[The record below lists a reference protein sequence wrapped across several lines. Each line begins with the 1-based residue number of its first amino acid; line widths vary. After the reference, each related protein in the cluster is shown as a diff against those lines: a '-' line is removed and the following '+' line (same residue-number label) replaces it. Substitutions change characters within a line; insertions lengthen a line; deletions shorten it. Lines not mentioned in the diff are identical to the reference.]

1 MANGNGNVPTCKT
14 FANLNLAM
22 WPLPNT
28 FENLLHLEREGVAV
42 MFIQSLLLESSPLL
56 LGEGLDGGH
65 GHTACSSGTGKG

>member
-1 MANGNGNVPTCKT
+1 MANGNGNVPTCKA

-42 MFIQSLLLESSPLL
+42 MFIQSLLLKSSSLL
-56 LGEGLDGGH
+56 LGKKRDGGH
-65 GHTACSSGTGKG
+65 GHPA